1 MSIRPQERNATNSV
15 LFMGLELGQ
24 RTWKL
29 GFTVGLGQKPRQ
41 REIPAGCVHAVRRE
55 IADSKKRFD
64 LPANAE
70 VISCYEAGRDGF
82 WLHRWLAS
90 EHVHNL
96 VVDSSSIQVPRRQR
110 RVKTDR
116 LDLAQLLTMLVRWHQ
131 GETKVWSVVTVPSEA
146 EEDVRHLHRE
156 LETLRAEQTSHINRI
171 KGVLIGCG
179 VVLEVN
185 RWLPKQLKLVRLW
198 NGSPLPN
205 DLRQRVLREFER
217 MQVVN
222 RQVRELEK
230 ERAAR
235 IRNNETDKSV
245 AQVRKLLRVKGIGVN
260 SAWMYVQEV
269 FGWRKIKN
277 RRQLGALVGLTGSP
291 YCSGNMDRDQGITK
305 AGNRRMRTMAV
316 EIAWGWLAF
325 QPGSDLSRWY
335 QQRFAAGT
343 KRLRRIGIV
352 ALARKLLV
360 ELWKYLETGVPP
372 RNAELVDWDD
382 KIHYTP
388 CLTPA

>member
-1 MSIRPQERNATNSV
+1 MATRPQDCSTTKPV
-15 LFMGLELGQ
+15 LFLGLELGQ

-29 GFTVGLGQKPRQ
+29 GFTVGLGQKPR
-41 REIPAGCVHAVRRE
+41 RRE
-55 IADSKKRFD
+55 IAAGCIQALKREINESKQRFG
-64 LPANAE
+64 LPADVE

-82 WLHRWLAS
+82 WLHRWLVS
-90 EHVHNL
+90 ENVTNL

-110 RVKTDR
+110 RAKTDR
-116 LDLAQLLTMLVRWHQ
+116 LDLEQLLTMLVRWHQ
-131 GETKVWSVVTVPSEA
+131 GESKVWSVVTVPSEA

-171 KGVLIGCG
+171 KRLLIGCG
-179 VVLEVN
+179 VVIDVN
-185 RWLPKQLKLVRLW
+185 RWLPKRLKAIRLW
-198 NGSPLPN
+198 NGSPLTS

-235 IRNNETDKSV
+235 IRSNETDKSV
-245 AQVRKLLRVKGIGVN
+245 AQVRTLLGVKGIGVN

-291 YCSGNMDRDQGITK
+291 YSSGNLERDQGITK

-335 QQRFAAGT
+335 HDRFAAGN

-372 RNAELVDWDD
+372 CNAELTEWED

-388 CLTPA
+388 SLTPA